1 MDVVAYYRVST
12 TRQGDSGY
20 GLEAQQVA
28 VAALLKRLGHQ
39 LVAEHTE
46 VESGRKNDR
55 PQLAAALAEARQRK
69 AVLCVA
75 KLDRLAR
82 DVELIARLVKESQR
96 NGFGGLLFADFPD
109 VDPATA
115 EGELFINQMAAFA
128 QFEARRISQRTK
140 AGLAVAKSR
149 GVKLGGLRPGQERSR
164 EALAQKA
171 LGQAEKLRGILEP
184 LVASKAS
191 LRAMATALESAGIP
205 TNAGRSQWSP
215 IQVSRVLQRLELST
229 KPTS

>member
-28 VAALLKRLGHQ
+28 VAALLERLGHQ

-46 VESGRKNDR
+46 IESGRKNDR
-55 PQLAAALAEARQRK
+55 PQLAAALTEARQRK

-140 AGLAVAKSR
+140 AGLAVAKNR

-164 EALAQKA
+164 AALAQKA

-191 LRAMATALESAGIP
+191 LRAMAAALESAGVP
-205 TNAGRSQWSP
+205 TNAGRAQWSP
-215 IQVSRVLQRLELST
+215 IQVSRVLQRLELNA
-229 KPTS
+229 TSNS